1 MLPEDSKARH
11 AQILEENLRQ
21 TNVNDHFKPAPKEEK
36 PEPFSDELFKQA
48 AIEWL
53 VETNQVR
60 TGNINELDKL
70 DSFFFHIQCSQFR
83 HLIMRLSRRWSTLP
97 LV

>member
-1 MLPEDSKARH
+1 MLPEDTKARR
-11 AQILEENLRQ
+11 AQVLEEHLQQ

-53 VETNQVR
+53 IETNQVR
-60 TGNINELDKL
+60 WKHNLYRTHLFFIFTVA
-70 DSFFFHIQCSQFR
+70 DSSI
-83 HLIMRLSRRWSTLP
+83 
-97 LV
+97 

>member
-1 MLPEDSKARH
+1 MLPEDSKARR
-11 AQILEENLRQ
+11 AQVLEENLRQ

-53 VETNQVR
+53 IETNQVR
-60 TGNINELDKL
+60 TGKIIDIGLIH
-70 DSFFFHIQCSQFR
+70 FFIYNVANSGIR
-83 HLIMRLSRRWSTLP
+83 
-97 LV
+97 